1 MVEGQTYSEQL
12 FESEAFR
19 HFINVFL
26 NKESGITKG
35 CEITQTSS
43 TIEISTGYFVIMG
56 GLLKESTGTSN
67 TIPTEAGYYKL
78 VYEIDL
84 SKVNTETSFEQGKYK
99 FIKGVGS
106 YPNLT
111 QEDLDD
117 NGNIYQ
123 FEFCQFRVTE
133 SGIQDYVDK
142 RTFLDFDN
150 IYKDIR
156 KKINEIEKESIYIT
170 RDTINIATA
179 ITDGT
184 FVGVD
189 RLAKASLDRIKNK
202 VGEKFTLENGGI
214 KIGEGITK
222 VLVSAQTVM
231 SYATSETIHF
241 AIYKNDSEVARAVM
255 SAPGTIQH
263 SINITDKLI
272 DVQEGDIIYMYLRGK
287 DVRFNGGESLTYL
300 TVKSFS

>member
-35 CEITQTSS
+35 CELTQTST
-43 TIEISTGYFVIMG
+43 TIEVGTGYFVIMG

-67 TIPTEAGYYKL
+67 IIPTEAGYYKL

-99 FIKGVGS
+99 FVKGIGS

-133 SGIQDYVDK
+133 SGIQDYLDK

-150 IYKDIR
+150 IYKEVR
-156 KKINEIEKESIYIT
+156 KTINEIKNGGIYVT
-170 RDTINIATA
+170 KDTINIATA
-179 ITDGT
+179 ITNGT
-184 FVGVD
+184 MVGID
-189 RLAKASLDRIKNK
+189 RLAKVSLNK
-202 VGEKFTLENGGI
+202 IEAQTGEKLTLENNGI

-231 SYATSETIHF
+231 SYATGETIHF
-241 AIYKNDSEVARAVM
+241 AIYKNDTEVARAVL
-255 SAPGTIQH
+255 SAPSTLQH
-263 SINITDKLI
+263 SINITEKLI
-272 DVQEGDIIYMYLRGK
+272 DVKKGDIIYMYLRGK

>member
-43 TIEISTGYFVIMG
+43 TIEIGTGYFVIMG

-133 SGIQDYVDK
+133 SGIQDYLDK

-150 IYKDIR
+150 IYKEVR
-156 KKINEIEKESIYIT
+156 KTINEIKNGSIYVT
-170 RDTINIATA
+170 KDTINIATA
-179 ITDGT
+179 IMNGT
-184 FVGVD
+184 MVGAD
-189 RLAKASLDRIKNK
+189 RLAKASLDRIEAQT
-202 VGEKFTLENGGI
+202 GEKLTLENGGI
-214 KIGEGITK
+214 KIGEGIAK

-231 SYATSETIHF
+231 SYATGETIHF
-241 AIYKNDSEVARAVM
+241 AIYKNDMEVARAVL
-255 SAPGTIQH
+255 SAPSTLQH
-263 SINITDKLI
+263 SINITEKLI
-272 DVQEGDIIYMYLRGK
+272 NVKKGDIIYMYLRGK